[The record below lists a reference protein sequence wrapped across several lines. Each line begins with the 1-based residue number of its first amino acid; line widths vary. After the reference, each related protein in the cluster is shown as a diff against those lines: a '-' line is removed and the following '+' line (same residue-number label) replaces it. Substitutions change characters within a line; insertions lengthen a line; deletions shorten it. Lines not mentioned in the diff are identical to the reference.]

1 MDRNIT
7 ADGKEIYL
15 DRLSVEGERLCLH
28 YSLPGQQ
35 GNFPAYLPDFRL
47 VDNEG
52 RPLGHSRNFW
62 EDETGRIEI
71 SLTEPGQRDLTLN
84 LLAVG
89 EKLPDVVFDRIPAE
103 N

>member
-1 MDRNIT
+1 MGRKSTWTGSRWKESDFVCIT
-7 ADGKEIYL
+7 
-15 DRLSVEGERLCLH
+15 VC
-28 YSLPGQQ
+28 
-35 GNFPAYLPDFRL
+35 PANRAISPLICPTFAW